1 MTNPNA
7 SENFSRSTRPAD
19 RIFPIDLDAMRTEAG
34 WFETPRWPCSVAE
47 VAELQ
52 RIWWQAV
59 LDFVLESGPGIERDA
74 VILGVT
80 AIIARTVSLAEI
92 AFALE
97 CAEAAGMDL
106 VGGPPETDYLRG
118 NWTGSSIPQD
128 NEPDTKR
135 IVAARHPLIRSI
147 LSTHRF
153 APTWKILYR
162 LAAHQG
168 KVIAHNDLLFPMAR
182 ASGIPMVFDDAG
194 AMFNKIRQTYSSNP
208 AKDQAGELAQALTDR
223 MVNATTIGD
232 PYRTRLNNLVH
243 ARLSRILQV
252 TLGDMQATQQAKLPD
267 LIWGST
273 GSQYAARAIAI
284 EILNRGGETRFF
296 PHAGTASMV
305 HKPLT
310 LALGELA
317 VSSTFVMETQTA
329 AAHEEMTEA
338 CQIIA
343 PLHKTNIVG
352 ADGNKAF
359 LNLPLKRQ
367 SSPRKR
373 PKVVYVGTP
382 SRGTSGNGS
391 KGLPEVIFL
400 DWQFRLVR
408 FLNTLPIDLIC
419 KPHPGGYFSGQQHPI
434 EKFAATDYGR
444 FEALMEQTDVF
455 IFDGCMTTTIWEALC
470 TDRRL
475 VFFDL
480 GAYRF
485 HKAADAMFKR
495 RTSIIKATYDD
506 GNRPHFDPEVAKA
519 AILDNS
525 AIDPSEFQ
533 RALIGDAAK

>member
-1 MTNPNA
+1 MSNLNA
-7 SENFSRSTRPAD
+7 SEVSGPSARPAD

-34 WFETPRWPCSVAE
+34 WFEAPRWPCSVAE
-47 VAELQ
+47 VAEIQ
-52 RIWWQAV
+52 RIWWQTV

-74 VILGVT
+74 IILGVT
-80 AIIARTVSLAEI
+80 AIIVRTVSLAET

-118 NWTGSSIPQD
+118 NWTGPGIPHD
-128 NEPDTKR
+128 NESDTKR
-135 IVAARHPLIRSI
+135 IVAARHPLIRSF
-147 LSTHRF
+147 LSTRRF
-153 APTWKILYR
+153 APTWKIPYR
-162 LAAHQG
+162 LAAHRG

-194 AMFNKIRQTYSSNP
+194 AMFNNIRQSYSSNP
-208 AKDQAGELAQALTDR
+208 VEDQAGQLAQALTDR
-223 MVNATTIGD
+223 MVNATAIDD

-252 TLGDMQATQQAKLPD
+252 TLSDMQATQKAKLPD
-267 LIWGST
+267 LIWGNT

-296 PHAGTASMV
+296 THAGTASMV
-305 HKPLT
+305 HKPAT
-310 LALGELA
+310 FALGELA
-317 VSSTFVMETQTA
+317 VSSTFVMETQA
-329 AAHEEMTEA
+329 AAEHEEMSEA
-338 CQIIA
+338 CQIMA
-343 PLHKTNIVG
+343 PLHKTKIIG
-352 ADGNKAF
+352 ASGNKAF
-359 LNLPLKRQ
+359 LNLPLRRQ
-367 SSPRKR
+367 GSTRKR
-373 PKVVYVGTP
+373 PKVIYVGMP
-382 SRGTSGNGS
+382 SWGAHGYGS

-434 EKFAATDYGR
+434 ENFTSTDYGK

-470 TDRRL
+470 TDRKL
-475 VFFDL
+475 VYFEL
-480 GAYRF
+480 GAYQF
-485 HKAADAMFKR
+485 YKAADAMFQR
-495 RTSIIKATYDD
+495 RASIIKATYDD
-506 GNRPHFDPEVAKA
+506 DNRPHFDPEAARA

-525 AIDPSEFQ
+525 AVDPSEFQ
-533 RALIGDAAK
+533 RALIGDTV